1 MNIPTAVKDAQRQ
14 ALADAVKEYQNRGGK
29 TPRCRMSKRHPKW
42 MSMTTKSPRNQ
53 RIVRLTDL
61 ITD

>member
-1 MNIPTAVKDAQRQ
+1 MNNPTADKDAQRQ

-29 TPRCRMSKRHPKW
+29 VPRCQMSKRRSRW
-42 MSMTTKSPRNQ
+42 MSLTSRNPQ
-53 RIVRLTDL
+53 RALRLVDL